1 MERLITHKGDSMNW
15 GGLLRVIAPR
25 LIGVVAS
32 AGAGW
37 IYTHSKGT
45 VSLDPDQLT
54 ILGTTMLASYAAGH
68 TATAAAINPA
78 AAATPTLAEAGKEAQ
93 KEISSTPT
101 IVNNQGVK

>member
-25 LIGVVAS
+25 LIGVAAS
-32 AGAGW
+32 AAAGFIYDKTKGA
-37 IYTHSKGT
+37 
-45 VSLDPDQLT
+45 VALNPDQIT
-54 ILGTTMLASYAAGH
+54 VLGVTMLGAYAAGH

-93 KEISSTPT
+93 KELTPT
-101 IVNNQGVK
+101 PPVTKVP